1 MRLNVGI
8 FLALVACAREP
19 IQPQPGPVI
28 DASASAQPAS
38 ELPDIDVYDIDCTD
52 LSGRTE
58 PLGERCS
65 RASCASDEFKR
76 EVTARYERLASD
88 MFNALF
94 AKPYVWQQ
102 WESLPVPIAERCVP
116 PEDIE
121 QFAIID
127 EPVHTA
133 APHPSNPIWDQ
144 NGNPV
149 RFDVRINPNASSHI
163 ADKDQWSLTTRIG
176 QVVRSSC
183 KGSSSNLAWRFHD
196 DRGNSY
202 PGPVHLKF
210 AWRKIVA
217 DAECQQYGFITAS
230 GADCGV
236 GEEGLV
242 ALHIA
247 TKVKSGG
254 DMWLWATF
262 SHENNTLE
270 QAGAPP
276 PLFRD
281 PACTTCVDNQC
292 PDCTNGPCRTQI
304 RRMLEPARALT
315 EPLPHAASFSRYELI
330 GVQRIPNA
338 YGIHDCDLAKPL
350 PEKVSNEILEWDRQ
364 DSSCLGCHA
373 HARVNVLA
381 PAGKYDKEK
390 CAALNACRSID
401 ACFVDAD
408 WIHHPDGKL
417 EIRRLPLK
425 DPDSQYYAD
434 MFWLLD
440 SAQ

>member
-1 MRLNVGI
+1 
-8 FLALVACAREP
+8 
-19 IQPQPGPVI
+19 
-28 DASASAQPAS
+28 
-38 ELPDIDVYDIDCTD
+38 
-52 LSGRTE
+52 
-58 PLGERCS
+58 
-65 RASCASDEFKR
+65 
-76 EVTARYERLASD
+76 
-88 MFNALF
+88 MFRALF
-94 AKPYVWQQ
+94 TKPYVWQQ
-102 WESLPVPIAERCVP
+102 WQSLPVTIAERCVP

-121 QFAIID
+121 QFSVMD
-127 EPVHTA
+127 QPVQAA

-149 RFDVRINPNASSHI
+149 RFDVRVNPNASSHI

-176 QVVRSSC
+176 QVVRSTC

-196 DRGNSY
+196 DSGNSSS
-202 PGPVHLKF
+202 GPVHLKF
-210 AWRKIVA
+210 AWRKIA
-217 DAECQQYGFITAS
+217 SDAECQQYGFITAS

-247 TKVKSGG
+247 TKVKSAG

-262 SHENNTLE
+262 SHENNTLDK
-270 QAGAPP
+270 AGAPP

-281 PACTTCVDNQC
+281 RDCTTCVDNQC

-304 RRMLEPARALT
+304 RRMLEPTRAFPG
-315 EPLPHAASFSRYELI
+315 PLPHATSFSRYELI
-330 GVQRIPNA
+330 GVQRVPNA
-338 YGIHDCDLAKPL
+338 YGIDGCDLRKPL
-350 PEKVSNEILEWDRQ
+350 PEKLSNEILEWDRQ

-390 CAALNACRSID
+390 CASLNACRSID

-408 WIHHPDGKL
+408 RIQHPGGVL

-425 DPDSQYYAD
+425 DPDSQYLAD
-434 MFWLLD
+434 MFWFLE
-440 SAQ
+440 SIQ